1 MALQYSYNFLTEEG
15 KDMWIIDL
23 LFGIFLEILALA
35 IIFSSNK
42 LPKTGYGSVALNTQY
57 YPKLIGFILLF
68 LGSLLLII
76 TLTKVVTEKT
86 VSFKVLKFDVTRKYF
101 LEGKWLVFFSFS
113 IFLVLFV
120 LNLTLLGFL
129 LTSICYLF
137 FTMVLLSG
145 GIVFKNKLW
154 KLGALAVGLSVAVFI
169 VFTYGAQISLPEGNI
184 FK

>member
-1 MALQYSYNFLTEEG
+1 
-15 KDMWIIDL
+15 MWIRDL
-23 LFGIFLEILALA
+23 LFSIFLEILALA
-35 IIFSSNK
+35 IIFGSNK
-42 LPKTGYGSVALNTQY
+42 LPKMGLGSIALNTQY
-57 YPKLIGFILLF
+57 YPKLIGSSLLVLGLILL
-68 LGSLLLII
+68 IV

-86 VSFKVLKFDVTRKYF
+86 VSFKVLKSDATRKYF
-101 LEGKWLVFFSFS
+101 LEGKGLLLFSFS

-120 LNLTLLGFL
+120 LNITLLGFL
-129 LTSICYLF
+129 LTSMCYLF

-169 VFTYGAQISLPEGNI
+169 VFTYGAQIPLPKGNI